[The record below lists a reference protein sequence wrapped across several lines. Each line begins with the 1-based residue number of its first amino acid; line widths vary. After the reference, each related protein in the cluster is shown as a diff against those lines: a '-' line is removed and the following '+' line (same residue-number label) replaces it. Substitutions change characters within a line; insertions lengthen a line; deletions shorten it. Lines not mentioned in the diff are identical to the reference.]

1 MRVSEIDEDFC
12 REQVSLR
19 IAELL
24 FNMGD
29 IDNAIYRLAKVEGHM
44 QNKDKYLL
52 YLLKGKCYDK
62 KKQFKQA
69 ILQYE

>member
-24 FNMGD
+24 FNSGD
-29 IDNAIYRLAKVEGHM
+29 IDNAIYRLARVEG
-44 QNKDKYLL
+44 
-52 YLLKGKCYDK
+52 
-62 KKQFKQA
+62 
-69 ILQYE
+69 